1 MLSLLLGVTT
11 FFHKISRSFGSKSKI
26 QRRLCD
32 KSYNQNGNAIVQVRF
47 SNPFFMQAFVQLFN
61 ALDQTTKTNDKV
73 DALAAYFGQVDDP
86 DKLWTIALLSHRR
99 PKRTVTTSALREWAA
114 AHAGIPLWLFEESY
128 HVVGDL
134 AETIAAVLPKPL
146 EAGDQSL
153 SYWIQYIQAL
163 AQVDEVEKQKRIVAA
178 WTQQTPTERFLFNK
192 LITGGFRV
200 GVSQKLMVRALAQF
214 SGLEE
219 NVLAHRLMGN
229 WTPDSIGFQDLVV
242 AGQIAEDHSKPY
254 PFYLAYALEDTPESL
269 GEPDEWYAEHKWDG
283 IRGQLIVRGGEVFV
297 WSRGEELVTDK
308 FPEYLPLA
316 QLLPHGTVIDGEI
329 LPFKDGAPLSFQ
341 VLQTRIGRKNVTKN
355 ILQQAPV
362 VLRAYDLLEWGG
374 EDWRNYPLHERRA
387 QLEMVVKEFGGGI
400 LQLSEL
406 VEFDN
411 WATLY
416 AERQKARDLQS
427 EGLMLKRK
435 SATYRSGRKRGDWWK
450 WKVDPLTVDA
460 VMIYAQQGHGRRAN
474 LYTDFTFAVFDGD
487 QLVPFTKAYSGLT
500 DVEFNAINVWI
511 RNNTLERFGP
521 VRSVKAE
528 LVFELAFEGI
538 QLSPRHKSGVALRF
552 PRIVRWRKDKP
563 LSEINTLDDLKKLLS

>member
-1 MLSLLLGVTT
+1 
-11 FFHKISRSFGSKSKI
+11 
-26 QRRLCD
+26 
-32 KSYNQNGNAIVQVRF
+32 
-47 SNPFFMQAFVQLFN
+47 
-61 ALDQTTKTNDKV
+61 
-73 DALAAYFGQVDDP
+73 
-86 DKLWTIALLSHRR
+86 
-99 PKRTVTTSALREWAA
+99 
-114 AHAGIPLWLFEESY
+114 
-128 HVVGDL
+128 
-134 AETIAAVLPKPL
+134 
-146 EAGDQSL
+146 
-153 SYWIQYIQAL
+153 
-163 AQVDEVEKQKRIVAA
+163 
-178 WTQQTPTERFLFNK
+178 
-192 LITGGFRV
+192 
-200 GVSQKLMVRALAQF
+200 
-214 SGLEE
+214 
-219 NVLAHRLMGN
+219 
-229 WTPDSIGFQDLVV
+229 
-242 AGQIAEDHSKPY
+242 
-254 PFYLAYALEDTPESL
+254 
-269 GEPDEWYAEHKWDG
+269 
-283 IRGQLIVRGGEVFV
+283 
-297 WSRGEELVTDK
+297 
-308 FPEYLPLA
+308 
-316 QLLPHGTVIDGEI
+316 
-329 LPFKDGAPLSFQ
+329 
-341 VLQTRIGRKNVTKN
+341 
-355 ILQQAPV
+355 V
-362 VLRAYDLLEWGG
+362 VLRAYDLLEWRG

-387 QLEMVVKEFGGGI
+387 QLERVVKEFGGGI

-411 WATLY
+411 WAALY

-552 PRIVRWRKDKP
+552 PRIVRWRKDKS